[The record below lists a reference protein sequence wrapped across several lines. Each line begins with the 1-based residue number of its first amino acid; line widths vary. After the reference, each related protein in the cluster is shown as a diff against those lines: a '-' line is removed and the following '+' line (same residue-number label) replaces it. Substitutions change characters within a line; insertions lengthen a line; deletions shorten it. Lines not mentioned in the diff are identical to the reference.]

1 MKNKEDPIFILLFL
15 LISGIIYLI
24 FYLHNKWADKE
35 NKRRILEALTNAFMI
50 NDFGSLYKL
59 EWDYSYELSKS
70 GLKKF
75 GSFNGVKLDRID
87 TDILSEVFGFT
98 VKPFDEFVMNN
109 FFGGTITK
117 DIEEFKDITCH
128 HVVFRFYKRKYSC
141 ELGAKEFYSINIEKH
156 YGSPSWYNNE
166 MHYNYGIGER
176 DFYAL
181 VKDKKDVER
190 MWNEVKQYIFNK

>member
-1 MKNKEDPIFILLFL
+1 MRNKEDTIFILLFL

-24 FYLHNKWADKE
+24 FYLHNKWANKE

-128 HVVFRFYKRKYSC
+128 HVIFRFYKRKYSC

>member
-1 MKNKEDPIFILLFL
+1 MRNKEDTIFILLFL

-128 HVVFRFYKRKYSC
+128 HVIFRFYKRKYSC

>member
-1 MKNKEDPIFILLFL
+1 MRNKEDTIFILLFL

-109 FFGGTITK
+109 FFAGTINK

-141 ELGAKEFYSINIEKH
+141 ELGTKEFYNMSIEKH

-181 VKDKKDVER
+181 VKDKKDVKR

>member
-35 NKRRILEALTNAFMI
+35 NKRRILEALSNAFMI

-128 HVVFRFYKRKYSC
+128 HVVFRFYKRKYNC

-181 VKDKKDVER
+181 AKDKKDVER